1 MAYTDTFTG
10 TNGTELSAYNA
21 NWVDAGDGV
30 NMQINNNTVET
41 TGGAFHGYYY
51 NQTFASKHYGKLTI
65 KGGRF
70 IGPAIRMAAG
80 ANYYYCFGSVSSN
93 SYPGQVVAGSATDW
107 DSGQAQVNVG
117 DILEL
122 AIDVTTEGTVH
133 YKVNGSLVTTYT
145 SKTALSG
152 GRVGI
157 AAYAAGAPSGREYC
171 APAPRRPPRRRAG
184 GRLLHVLP
192 QRTRRTALESRR
204 HR

>member
-1 MAYTDTFTG
+1 MGWDWITPQSPARLTFDNCLRAWATNSPLRNLISGDSLSKMAYTDTFTG

-107 DSGQAQVNVG
+107 DSGQAQVN
-117 DILEL
+117 
-122 AIDVTTEGTVH
+122 
-133 YKVNGSLVTTYT
+133 
-145 SKTALSG
+145 
-152 GRVGI
+152 
-157 AAYAAGAPSGREYC
+157 
-171 APAPRRPPRRRAG
+171 
-184 GRLLHVLP
+184 
-192 QRTRRTALESRR
+192 
-204 HR
+204 